1 MKLNKPLWVLAVIC
15 VINSMGFGIV
25 VPLLYS
31 YGKKFGVTG
40 ETLGLLTAAFS
51 VAQFFATPILGS
63 LSDKWGR
70 KPVLVIS
77 LIGTCIS
84 FVMFAEARSLI
95 ILFAARILDGLTG
108 GNISVAQAMVS
119 DISNPKNR
127 AKNFG
132 ILSSAFGVGF
142 VAGPAIGGLLS
153 KYGMQV
159 PFYFAAVIALIGV
172 LLTFF
177 FLKETNTHKQAKGGY
192 QFKLA
197 SLATIL
203 KTPVVGISVFISFL
217 LTMAQFAMI
226 VGFQTFTTD
235 ELKLNAS
242 KTGVLYAGFAVT
254 GIIMQL
260 LVPFIT
266 KTFSSKSLILLLST
280 LICLG
285 AMILSG
291 IATGLIFFAAAIGVY
306 GLFNGLRN
314 PMLNA
319 IIADHTDER
328 EQGKILGIN
337 QSYIS
342 IGQTLGPITAGF
354 VTAISLHSIFFLAS
368 LYILIAFLLSFRL
381 KSQETK

>member
-1 MKLNKPLWVLAVIC
+1 MKKGLWILAVIC

-31 YGKKFGVTG
+31 YGKKFGVTS

-51 VAQFFATPILGS
+51 IAQFFATPLLGS
-63 LSDKWGR
+63 LSDRWGR

-84 FVMFAEARSLI
+84 FILFAQARSI
-95 ILFAARILDGLTG
+95 IMLFAARILDGLTG
-108 GNISVAQAMVS
+108 GNISVAQAMVTDVS
-119 DISNPKNR
+119 SPDDR

-132 ILSSAFGVGF
+132 ILSSSFGFGF
-142 VAGPAIGGLLS
+142 VAGPALGGLLS
-153 KYGMQV
+153 KYGMHV
-159 PFYFAAVIALIGV
+159 PFYFAAGIALIGV
-172 LLTFF
+172 LLTIFA
-177 FLKETNTHKQAKGGY
+177 LKETHCKSGEQQAYK
-192 QFKLA
+192 FSFV

-203 KTPVVGISVFISFL
+203 KKKTIGVSIFISFL

-235 ELKLNAS
+235 ELKLSPAQ
-242 KTGVLYAGFAVT
+242 TGVFYAGFGIT

-260 LVPFIT
+260 LVPFFT
-266 KTFSSKSLILLLST
+266 KICSSKSIILLFST

-285 AMILSG
+285 AMIVAGL
-291 IATGLIFFAAAIGVY
+291 ATGLILFATAVGIY

-319 IIADHTDER
+319 IIADKTGSH

-368 LYILIAFLLSFRL
+368 LYILVAFALSFKL
-381 KSQETK
+381 KRQEC